1 MMNLNTSGMQDYQ
14 LAEIQSFFRGNIR
27 YNEPMKKHTTLR
39 IGGPADYFFEPAD
52 KQDAISLIVY
62 HYQQNLPY
70 FVLGKGSNI
79 LVGDKGIRGSV
90 IAIRDTLS
98 YLDIQG
104 EYVTAG
110 AGYNLPRL
118 VLDVIEHGLEGIENL
133 GGIPGTV
140 GGAVI
145 MNAGAY
151 QKEIFDVITRVECI
165 RKGEHLHL
173 KPQEIDF
180 RYRYTNLTDSVIL
193 EITMHLKKAIDI
205 ESIKQKRKTLLEKRN
220 QSQPLN
226 KPNAG
231 SIFKNPPDDYAGRLI
246 EACNLK
252 GIQTGGAIVSPKHAN
267 FLVNENNATAS
278 DMMALIEKVKT
289 CVFEKFNIVLELE
302 VQLIG
307 EGF

>member
-1 MMNLNTSGMQDYQ
+1 MTNLNNMKDNN
-14 LAEIQSFFRGNIR
+14 LKEIQSFFRGTIR
-27 YNEPMKKHTTLR
+27 YDEQLKKHTTLK
-39 IGGPADYFFEPAD
+39 IGGPADYFFEPLD
-52 KQDAISLIVY
+52 KQDAINLILY
-62 HYQQNLPY
+62 HHQQNLPY

-98 YLDIQG
+98 YLNIDG
-104 EYVTAG
+104 EYVTVG

-118 VLDVIEHGLEGIENL
+118 VLNVIEQGLEGIENL

-151 QKEIFDVITRVECI
+151 QREIFDVITRVECI
-165 RKGEHLHL
+165 RSGKHIELS
-173 KPQEIDF
+173 PQEIDF

-193 EITMHLKKAIDI
+193 EITMHLKKTTNI
-205 ESIKQKRKTLLEKRN
+205 EEIKQKRKTLLEKRN

-231 SIFKNPPDDYAGRLI
+231 SIFKNPPNDYAGRLI
-246 EACNLK
+246 EACHLK
-252 GIQTGGAIVSPKHAN
+252 GLRIGGAVVSPKHAN
-267 FLVNENNATAS
+267 FLVNEDNATAS
-278 DMMALIEKVKT
+278 DMIQLIEKIKT
-289 CVFEKFNIVLELE
+289 CVFEKFNILLELE

>member
-1 MMNLNTSGMQDYQ
+1 MCMKDSQIQ
-14 LAEIQSFFRGNIR
+14 EILSFFRGTVK
-27 YNEPMKKHTTLR
+27 YNEPLKKHTTLK

-52 KQDAISLIVY
+52 KQDVINLILY
-62 HYQQNLPY
+62 HYEHNLPY

-98 YLDIQG
+98 YMHIEG

-118 VLDVIEHGLEGIENL
+118 VLDVIEQGLEGIENL

-151 QKEIFDVITRVECI
+151 QREIFDVITRVECI
-165 RKGEHLHL
+165 RAGKHVHL
-173 KPQEIDF
+173 KPEDIEF
-180 RYRYTNLTDSVIL
+180 KYRYTNLTDSVIL
-193 EITMHLKKAIDI
+193 EITLKLKKALDI
-205 ESIKQKRKTLLEKRN
+205 EEIKQKRKTLLEKRN

-231 SIFKNPPDDYAGRLI
+231 SIFKNPPNDYAGRLI
-246 EACNLK
+246 EACHLK
-252 GIQTGGAIVSPKHAN
+252 GLQIGGAMVSPKHAN
-267 FLVNENNATAS
+267 FLINEDNATAS
-278 DMMALIEKVKT
+278 DMMSLIQKVKT
-289 CVFEKFNIVLELE
+289 CVFEKFNIALELE

>member
-1 MMNLNTSGMQDYQ
+1 MKDAHLM
-14 LAEIQSFFRGNIR
+14 EIQSFFRGTIR
-27 YNEPMKKHTTLR
+27 YNEPMKKHTTLK
-39 IGGPADYFFEPAD
+39 IGGPADYFFEPAN
-52 KQDAISLIVY
+52 KQDLINLVLY
-62 HYQQNLPY
+62 HYEQNLPY
-70 FVLGKGSNI
+70 FILGKGSNI

-98 YLDIQG
+98 YMNIEG
-104 EYVTAG
+104 ECVTAG

-133 GGIPGTV
+133 GGIPGTL

-151 QKEIFDVITRVECI
+151 QREIFDVITRVECI
-165 RKGEHLHL
+165 RAGKHVEL
-173 KPQEIDF
+173 KPEDIDF

-193 EITMHLKKAIDI
+193 EITLQLKKSTDI
-205 ESIKQKRKTLLEKRN
+205 ELIKQKRKNLLEKRN

-231 SIFKNPPDDYAGRLI
+231 SIFKNPPNDYAGRLI

-252 GIQTGGAIVSPKHAN
+252 GLQIGGALVSPKHAN

-278 DMMALIEKVKT
+278 DMMNLINKVKT
-289 CVFEKFNIVLELE
+289 CVFENFNIFLELE

>member
-1 MMNLNTSGMQDYQ
+1 MQDSQ
-14 LAEIQSFFRGNIR
+14 LGEIKTFFRGVIR
-27 YNEPMKKHTTLR
+27 CDEPMKKHTTLK

-52 KQDAISLIVY
+52 KQDAINLILY
-62 HYQQNLPY
+62 HHTNNLPY

-98 YLDIQG
+98 YMNIEG

-151 QKEIFDVITRVECI
+151 QREIFDVITRVECI
-165 RKGEHLHL
+165 RAGKHLEL
-173 KPQEIDF
+173 KPEEIDF

-193 EITMHLKKAIDI
+193 EITMQLKKAEDI
-205 ESIKQKRKTLLEKRN
+205 EAIKQKRKNLLEKRS

-231 SIFKNPPDDYAGRLI
+231 SIFKNPPNDYAGRLI

-252 GIQTGGAIVSPKHAN
+252 GIQIGGALVSPKHAN

-289 CVFEKFNIVLELE
+289 CVFEKFNVVLELE

>member
-1 MMNLNTSGMQDYQ
+1 MNLNTRRMKDSH
-14 LAEIQSFFRGNIR
+14 LVEIQSFFRGTIR
-27 YNEPMKKHTTLR
+27 CDEPMKKHTTLK

-52 KQDAISLIVY
+52 KKDVINLIVY
-62 HYQQNLPY
+62 HYEQNLPY

-98 YLDIQG
+98 YLNIEG

-151 QKEIFDVITRVECI
+151 QREIFDVITRVECV
-165 RKGEHLHL
+165 RRGKHLEL
-173 KPQEIDF
+173 KPEEIDF
-180 RYRYTNLTDSVIL
+180 GYRYTNLTDSVIL
-193 EITMHLKKAIDI
+193 EITMQLKKSTDI
-205 ESIKQKRKTLLEKRN
+205 ESIKQKRKNLLEKRS

-246 EACNLK
+246 ESCNLK
-252 GIQTGGAIVSPKHAN
+252 GLQTGGAMVSPKHAN

-278 DMMALIEKVKT
+278 DMMTLIEKVKT

>member
-1 MMNLNTSGMQDYQ
+1 MMNRKTMENSQ
-14 LAEIQSFFRGNIR
+14 LKEILSFFRGTVR
-27 YNEPMKKHTTLR
+27 YNEPLKKHTTLK

-52 KQDAISLIVY
+52 KQDVINLVGY
-62 HYQQNLPY
+62 HYEHDLPY
-70 FVLGKGSNI
+70 FILGKGSNL

-98 YLDIQG
+98 YMKIEG
-104 EYVTAG
+104 NTIIVG

-118 VLDVIEHGLEGIENL
+118 VLDVIEQGFEGIENL

-151 QKEIFDVITRVECI
+151 QREIFDVIKRVECI
-165 RKGEHLHL
+165 RLGKPIEL
-173 KPQEIDF
+173 KPEGIDF
-180 RYRYTNLTDSVIL
+180 RYRYTNLKDSVIL
-193 EITMHLKKAIDI
+193 EITIELNKCTDI
-205 ESIKQKRKTLLEKRN
+205 EKIKEKRRLLLEKRN
-220 QSQPLN
+220 QTQPLN

-231 SIFKNPPDDYAGRLI
+231 SIFKNPPNDYAGRLI

-252 GIQTGGAIVSPKHAN
+252 GYQVGGAIVSPKHAN
-267 FLVNENNATAS
+267 FIVNEKEATAS
-278 DMMALIEKVKT
+278 DMMAVIEKVKT
-289 CVFEKFNIVLELE
+289 CVFEKFNIALELE
-302 VQLIG
+302 VQLVG